1 VTIRVLIVDDHRL
14 FADALSAI
22 LTRAG
27 MTVVGTAERGDQAVT
42 TALATHPDI
51 ILVDIGLPDQS
62 GLVVG
67 NSLLAQLPEAK
78 VIALSA
84 IDDRRTI
91 EEALRLGFHGY
102 LTKETP
108 VERFESA
115 VRSVM
120 DGQVIVPRF
129 GGRPFDF
136 DEDASLLAAHLTAR
150 EIEVLGLLVEGA
162 SGSEMAARL
171 GISANTVRTHVQS
184 ILTKLQVHSRLEAAT
199 FAVRHGLAQVPRMPS
214 ERDGVA

>member
-1 VTIRVLIVDDHRL
+1 
-14 FADALSAI
+14 
-22 LTRAG
+22 
-27 MTVVGTAERGDQAVT
+27 MTVVGTAERGDEAVSTART
-42 TALATHPDI
+42 TRPDVV
-51 ILVDIGLPDQS
+51 LVDIGLPDQS

-67 NSLLAQLPEAK
+67 SRLLEELPETK

-108 VERFESA
+108 VARFESA

-120 DGQVIVPRF
+120 EGQVIVPRF
-129 GGRPFDF
+129 GGRLLDI
-136 DEDASLLAAHLTAR
+136 DEDASLLATQLTGR
-150 EIEVLGLLVEGA
+150 EIEVLGLLVDGA
-162 SGSEMAARL
+162 RGSEIAARL

-199 FAVRHGLAQVPRMPS
+199 FAVRHGLVTIQPTPAGATDTDDAGAR
-214 ERDGVA
+214 GGAA

>member
-1 VTIRVLIVDDHRL
+1 MIIDDHRL
-14 FADALSAI
+14 FADALSTI
-22 LTRAG
+22 LERAG
-27 MTVVGTAERGDQAVT
+27 MTVVGTAERGDEAVS
-42 TALATHPDI
+42 TARTSQPDVV
-51 ILVDIGLPDQS
+51 LVDIGLPDQS

-67 NSLLAQLPEAK
+67 SRLLEEFPDLK

-108 VERFESA
+108 VARFESA

-129 GGRPFDF
+129 GGRSLDADP
-136 DEDASLLAAHLTAR
+136 DASLLATQLTSR

-162 SGSEMAARL
+162 SGSEMAAGL
-171 GISANTVRTHVQS
+171 GISGNTVRTHVQS

-199 FAVRHGLAQVPRMPS
+199 FAVRHGLVQIPRS
-214 ERDGVA
+214 ATGTGDARGGAA

>member
-1 VTIRVLIVDDHRL
+1 
-14 FADALSAI
+14 
-22 LTRAG
+22 
-27 MTVVGTAERGDQAVT
+27 VGTAERGDEAVSA
-42 TALATHPDI
+42 ALATHPDV

-67 NSLLAQLPEAK
+67 HRLLDELPEAK

-84 IDDRRTI
+84 VDDRRTI
-91 EEALRLGFHGY
+91 DEALRLGFHGY

-108 VERFESA
+108 VARFESA

-129 GGRPFDF
+129 GGRLSDA
-136 DEDASLLAAHLTAR
+136 DADASLLSGQLTAR
-150 EIEVLGLLVEGA
+150 EIEVLGLLVAGA

-199 FAVRHGLAQVPRMPS
+199 FAVRHGLAQVPRISS
-214 ERDGVA
+214 EGDGAA